1 MAAHFRL
8 RPRYPIE
15 VRVTV
20 RRQHEKS
27 ARKVEAV
34 TTNLSFGGAFIAVD
48 PPIPVGARLRVA
60 IASATTWDPLELEA
74 TVRWV
79 RDAGANSRAGIGLM
93 FEAISPQQAL
103 ALHRLFGAHGFDED

>member
-1 MAAHFRL
+1 VAAHFRL

-27 ARKVEAV
+27 ARKVDAV
-34 TTNLSFGGAFIAVD
+34 TTNLSFGGAFVAVD
-48 PPIPVGARLRVA
+48 PPIPAGARIRVA
-60 IASATTWDPLELEA
+60 IASATTWEPLELDG

-79 RDAGANSRAGIGLM
+79 RDASTQHRAGIGVM
-93 FEAISPQQAL
+93 FEPLSPEQAL
-103 ALHRLFGAHGFDED
+103 ALYRLFGAHGFDED